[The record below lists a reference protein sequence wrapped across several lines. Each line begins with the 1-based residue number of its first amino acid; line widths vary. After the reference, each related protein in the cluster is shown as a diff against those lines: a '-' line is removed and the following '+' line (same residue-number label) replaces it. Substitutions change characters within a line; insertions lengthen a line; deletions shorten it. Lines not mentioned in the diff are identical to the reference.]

1 MFYKGTAEQWHQI
14 SIGGSNYLLTDATRY
29 YYSETEPSLNA
40 DGTAYNGN
48 YWHYDS
54 DGKTPLIW
62 KKETIG

>member
-1 MFYKGTAEQWHQI
+1 MPSFSFFRAI
-14 SIGGSNYLLTDATRY
+14 SIGSDNDNLSYAIRY
-29 YYSETEPSLNA
+29 YYSETEPELNS
-40 DGTAYNGN
+40 DGTDYNGN